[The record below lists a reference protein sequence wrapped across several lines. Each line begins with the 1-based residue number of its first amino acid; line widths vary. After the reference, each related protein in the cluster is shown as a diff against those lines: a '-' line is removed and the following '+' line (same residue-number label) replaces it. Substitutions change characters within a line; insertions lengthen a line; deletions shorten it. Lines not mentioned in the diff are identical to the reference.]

1 MKSICLIL
9 IFTVLINPQ
18 LTARTLHGADYVNII
33 PIITGLIQ
41 SFTREGS
48 KVDKTAKTINKL
60 AYLEL
65 RTIREFKS
73 ELTGLKH
80 HVELLIIEREE
91 LAEQVRELRTF
102 KGFLKYKWQ
111 QLKK

>member
-1 MKSICLIL
+1 MKNICLIL
-9 IFTVLINPQ
+9 IFTVLINPHVA
-18 LTARTLHGADYVNII
+18 ARALHGADYANII

-41 SFTREGS
+41 SFTHEGS
-48 KVDKTAKTINKL
+48 KVDETTKTINKL

-73 ELTGLKH
+73 ELIGLRYQ
-80 HVELLIIEREE
+80 VELLIIERKE